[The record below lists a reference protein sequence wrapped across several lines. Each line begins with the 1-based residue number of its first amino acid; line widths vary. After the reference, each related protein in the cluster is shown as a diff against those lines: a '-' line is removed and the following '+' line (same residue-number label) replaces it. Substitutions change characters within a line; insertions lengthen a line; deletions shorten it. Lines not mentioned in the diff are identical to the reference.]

1 MRTVFFSFAHII
13 FAHSADAR
21 AKRFLPVAHFYNF
34 VTLPLFLSLAYT
46 SVIACEAREFL
57 CLLFNFLLAL
67 SLSCHLFLLLLLP
80 LAIVV
85 VGAAT
90 YWGFCFSLSHVW
102 SFVFLV
108 GLALFCFVWFHSYGV
123 CWVLVPF
130 LFLGRNYAN
139 RFPFTI
145 DRVCWCVC
153 VCVAVHVRDLYG
165 NWRKIRPKTEF
176 KSPVSYVQR
185 LPFLH
190 SHFPSTDT
198 HMCVAYAF
206 WRSIDHSYFRNHPF
220 KSFTCVAFNTIFI
233 IYKNRIS
240 CLNEKKIQLYFVVS
254 KTNHKSWVIRKMH
267 S

>member
-130 LFLGRNYAN
+130 LFFGPKLCK
-139 RFPFTI
+139 PFSI
-145 DRVCWCVC
+145 YDRQGVLMCVC

-165 NWRKIRPKTEF
+165 NWRKIRPKPNS
-176 KSPVSYVQR
+176 SPQLVMCSVCLFCIHIFR
-185 LPFLH
+185 VHTHICVLH
-190 SHFPSTDT
+190 MLFDE
-198 HMCVAYAF
+198 A
-206 WRSIDHSYFRNHPF
+206 
-220 KSFTCVAFNTIFI
+220 
-233 IYKNRIS
+233 
-240 CLNEKKIQLYFVVS
+240 
-254 KTNHKSWVIRKMH
+254 
-267 S
+267 

>member
-130 LFLGRNYAN
+130 LFFGPKLCK
-139 RFPFTI
+139 PFSI
-145 DRVCWCVC
+145 YDRQGVLMCVC
-153 VCVAVHVRDLYG
+153 VCSCACERFVWKLAQ
-165 NWRKIRPKTEF
+165 NTPKTEF

-220 KSFTCVAFNTIFI
+220 KSFTCVAINTIFI

-240 CLNEKKIQLYFVVS
+240 CLNEKKFNYILL
-254 KTNHKSWVIRKMH
+254 WVRQTIKVE
-267 S
+267 